1 MQAVPFTTF
10 LCKVAARCNL
20 DCDYCYVYHHADQSW
35 RTQPY
40 KMSLETAVQLSK
52 RINEHALTHRLKKVS
67 VTLHGGEP
75 LLATIDYL
83 RQLCTAIRKHTPDVF
98 VGFSL
103 QTNGTLFDQAALDF
117 CLEWQIRVGLSFDG
131 PRFANDRHRL
141 DHAGRSSFAAVE
153 RALTLLTSDA
163 GRRVW
168 SGFLAVLDL
177 RNDPLEIYSYLK
189 SFRPPG
195 LDFLM
200 PLCHYDVRP
209 PSKEHTLDTTP
220 YADWLLQ
227 IFEVWYQERSPQ
239 QVEIRRFHDII
250 SLLLGATY
258 SYEELGLSPV
268 NFIVVETDG
277 EIKAVDSLKITYS
290 GADVL
295 GLTIFE
301 HSFDDVLLQ
310 PAMIE
315 RQIGQAALCTTCQQ
329 CELVKVCGG
338 GYYPHRYSKANGFQN
353 PSVYCADLTK
363 LIRTIQAR
371 ITADLKSVK
380 QKVV

>member
-1 MQAVPFTTF
+1 MQAVPFSTF

-35 RTQPY
+35 RTQPH
-40 KMSLETAVQLSK
+40 KMSLETAAQLGT
-52 RINEHALTHRLKKVS
+52 RINEHALAHGLKAVA

-75 LLATIDYL
+75 LLATVEYL
-83 RQLCTAIRKHTPDVF
+83 HRLCTTIRTHAPDVF
-98 VGFSL
+98 VSFSL
-103 QTNGTLFDQAALDF
+103 QTNGTLFDQAALDL
-117 CLEWQIRVGLSFDG
+117 CLEWHMRVGLSFDG
-131 PRFANDRHRL
+131 PRFVNDRHRL

-163 GRRVW
+163 GRQIW

-177 RNDPLEIYSYLK
+177 RNDPLAIYSYLK
-189 SFRPPG
+189 SFRPPA

-209 PSKEHTLDTTP
+209 SGKERALDTTP

-227 IFEVWYQERSPQ
+227 IFEVWYQERPQ

-258 SYEELGLSPV
+258 SYEELGLTPV

-277 EIKAVDSLKITYS
+277 ELKAVDSLKITYP

-295 GLTIFE
+295 GLTLFE
-301 HSFDDVLLQ
+301 HSFDDALRH
-310 PAMIE
+310 PAIVE
-315 RQIGQAALCTTCQQ
+315 RQVGQTALCTTCQQ
-329 CELVKVCGG
+329 CDLVNVCGG
-338 GYYPHRYSKANGFQN
+338 GYYPHRYSQANGFQN

-363 LIRTIQAR
+363 LIRTLHAR
-371 ITADLKSVK
+371 ITADLKPMQRKLV
-380 QKVV
+380 Q